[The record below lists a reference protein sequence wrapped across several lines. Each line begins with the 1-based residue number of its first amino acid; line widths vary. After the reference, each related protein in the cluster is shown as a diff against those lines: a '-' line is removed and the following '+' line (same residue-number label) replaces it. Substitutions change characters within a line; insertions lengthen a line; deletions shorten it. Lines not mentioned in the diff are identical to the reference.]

1 MLLDYFLV
9 YFHVII
15 YIHNINNMVKLPH
28 GKGSIHAK
36 VTGHYNSRWRNTN
49 MRVRDHINTLSF
61 EEQYEYGIE
70 ILKQFGWK
78 Q

>member
-1 MLLDYFLV
+1 
-9 YFHVII
+9 
-15 YIHNINNMVKLPH
+15 MVKLPH

-36 VTGHYNSRWRNTN
+36 VTGHYKSRWRNTN
-49 MRVRDHINTLSF
+49 MRVRNHINTLSF